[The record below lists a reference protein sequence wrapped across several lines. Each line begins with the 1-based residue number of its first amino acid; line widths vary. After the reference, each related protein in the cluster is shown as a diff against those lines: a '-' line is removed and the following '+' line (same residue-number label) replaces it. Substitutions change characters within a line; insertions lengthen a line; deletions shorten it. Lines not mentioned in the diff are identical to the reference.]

1 MHWMSVGQTA
11 ASSFLRSTAMLAACT
26 ATIALLCLP
35 YAIQQSG
42 SGGPAGLAIAATV
55 CFVGGLVSEGTAL
68 LMVRVGVPLAAM
80 LVGMAVRMGPPLV
93 ICLILAAQGANGR
106 EHLAFIVYLL
116 AFYGAT
122 LVIETWLATSRI
134 SHGASALDEER
145 R

>member
-1 MHWMSVGQTA
+1 MSLGQTA

-35 YAIQQSG
+35 YAIGQTGSSG
-42 SGGPAGLAIAATV
+42 PVGLAIAATV
-55 CFVGGLVSEGTAL
+55 CFACGLLSEGIAL
-68 LMVRVGVPLAAM
+68 LMGRIGAPIAAM

-93 ICLILAAQGANGR
+93 ICLVLAAQGANGR

-116 AFYGAT
+116 VFYIAT
-122 LVIETWLATSRI
+122 LAVETWLAANR
-134 SHGASALDEER
+134 ASKSASSLMNER

>member
-1 MHWMSVGQTA
+1 MHGMSVGQTA

-42 SGGPAGLAIAATV
+42 SNGPIGLAIAATV
-55 CFVGGLVSEGTAL
+55 CFVCGLLSEGIAQ
-68 LMVRVGVPLAAM
+68 LMVRVGAPLAAM

-93 ICLILAAQGANGR
+93 VCLVLAAQGANGR

-116 AFYGAT
+116 VFYSAT
-122 LVIETWLATSRI
+122 LAVETWLAANRVGKS
-134 SHGASALDEER
+134 ASLMNER